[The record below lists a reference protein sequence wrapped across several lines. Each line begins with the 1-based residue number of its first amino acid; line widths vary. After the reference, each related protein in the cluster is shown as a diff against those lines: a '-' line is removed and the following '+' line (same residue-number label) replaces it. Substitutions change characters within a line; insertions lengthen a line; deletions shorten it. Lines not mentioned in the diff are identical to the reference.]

1 MYGNARCPKWISR
14 ISLPIRHIIAT
25 AIWWEGSF
33 PNTPLRKTSQNSL
46 DIMHRASYIVGEVKG
61 QGQGWAKGQIHLTS
75 YNFASNC
82 HRDFKLRSY
91 FSSWKA
97 APNMDLDFWPWQVS
111 QSSKFLKQQLWK
123 TCQNMLGYY
132 AYGTI
137 YYWRSFAL
145 YEHGV
150 SCFRCFR
157 LL

>member
-1 MYGNARCPKWISR
+1 MFQFMRSCTKYDLDLEQFAQGRNFGNQ
-14 ISLPIRHIIAT
+14 
-25 AIWWEGSF
+25 
-33 PNTPLRKTSQNSL
+33 LRKTSHNMFGYYAQCIIYCWRGQRSKSRSSKRSNSL
-46 DIMHRASYIVGEVKG
+46 G
-61 QGQGWAKGQIHLTS
+61 
-75 YNFASNC
+75 NFASNC